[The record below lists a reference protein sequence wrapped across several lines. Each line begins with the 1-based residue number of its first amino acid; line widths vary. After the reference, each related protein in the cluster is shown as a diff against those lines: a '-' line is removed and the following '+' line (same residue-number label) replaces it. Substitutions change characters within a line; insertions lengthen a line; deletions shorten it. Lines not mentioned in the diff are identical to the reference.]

1 MLRVAVA
8 FRQGRAGRKVATSAG
23 SRYTRTRAHRQPV
36 PHHPQQMKQHLAVSA
51 IGSDRTGMVH
61 ELTRVIS
68 ECGGNI
74 SESRMASLGNEFA
87 MLLLVS
93 GNWHALAKLET
104 ELKRLAET
112 NSLSIHL
119 KRTEP
124 RTARTDMLPYSID
137 VVCLD
142 QTGIVSGL
150 SGFFATRGIDI
161 AEVSTRSYP
170 AAHTGAPMFCGADDR
185 QRAEPHPRGAPA
197 RGVHGVLR
205 FAQPRCHSR
214 TGEILKRMAKDQ
226 SRQQECPSSRCPRP
240 AAAPGRLKD
249 AAGSKLVIYFYPKD
263 MTSGLHARGAGLPRP
278 ARGVPQGRRADRR
291 GLARQRR
298 LARQV
303 RGQGIAALPPAR
315 ATRTRRSASCS
326 MSSKRKACTAES
338 TWGSSAAPSC
348 STARACCGRSG
359 AR

>member
-1 MLRVAVA
+1 MA
-8 FRQGRAGRKVATSAG
+8 K
-23 SRYTRTRAHRQPV
+23 RTAHANANL
-36 PHHPQQMKQHLAVSA
+36 QMKQHLAVSA

-68 ECGGNI
+68 ESGGNI
-74 SESRMASLGNEFA
+74 SESRMASLGTEFA

-142 QTGIVSGL
+142 QSGIVAGL

-170 AAHTGAPMFCGADDR
+170 AAHTGAPMFAVQMIVNVPSRIHVAHLREEFMEFCDSLNLDAIL
-185 QRAEPHPRGAPA
+185 EP
-197 RGVHGVLR
+197 VK
-205 FAQPRCHSR
+205 S
-214 TGEILKRMAKDQ
+214 
-226 SRQQECPSSRCPRP
+226 
-240 AAAPGRLKD
+240 
-249 AAGSKLVIYFYPKD
+249 
-263 MTSGLHARGAGLPRP
+263 
-278 ARGVPQGRRADRR
+278 
-291 GLARQRR
+291 
-298 LARQV
+298 
-303 RGQGIAALPPAR
+303 
-315 ATRTRRSASCS
+315 
-326 MSSKRKACTAES
+326 
-338 TWGSSAAPSC
+338 
-348 STARACCGRSG
+348 
-359 AR
+359 